1 MEGGEYSK
9 VFSTVSS
16 DNSVSF
22 YDVACYGKYYSEAH
36 ICPLLGC
43 FPSHPVPKQNPSQN
57 PAALLTTV
65 RTCQEKPFSVK
76 RITLIYSQTC
86 VQRAGTRV
94 GTRAELL
101 HPPPPLSPNFITR
114 TEVSWFP
121 LQFSSILPSP
131 LTAFLPGKLCQK
143 FASVSPIVTFG
154 MELGCYGKILM

>member
-22 YDVACYGKYYSEAH
+22 YDVACYGKCYSEAH
-36 ICPLLGC
+36 ICPLLGS

-57 PAALLTTV
+57 PAALLTPV

-86 VQRAGTRV
+86 VQRAGPSV

-101 HPPPPLSPNFITR
+101 HPPPSTQPKLHHQNGSFL
-114 TEVSWFP
+114 VS
-121 LQFSSILPSP
+121 
-131 LTAFLPGKLCQK
+131 
-143 FASVSPIVTFG
+143 SPILSHLTLLSQLFCLKSSARSLPQFLRLSHLEWNWDVTERF
-154 MELGCYGKILM
+154 